1 MGWQYVRLAE
11 RFQLMPGG
19 VDQYIPRML
28 NNSLLRAALLACLV
42 VPPANAQSRR
52 RLVAR
57 LDSIAAAPVKA
68 GNVAG
73 LAVAVVRGRDTLLKR
88 GYGFADL
95 ENNVRVTPKTVF
107 RIGSIT
113 KQFTS
118 SAVMQ
123 LVEQGKIGLDDD
135 ITKYLPN
142 IPTHGRRILVRH
154 LLNHTSG
161 IPSYTDIGPRFGQV
175 VRMDLAHDSLVAII
189 ANDSLLFE
197 PGTHF
202 YYNNTGYYVLGM
214 LLEKVT
220 GKPYGEYL
228 AEHLFTP
235 LGLKGTTYCDTRRL
249 IPNRAQGY
257 DRGRDGFTNADYISM
272 DLPYAA
278 GSLCSTVE
286 DLVAWTTK
294 VAGGQVV
301 SAASYSEMTTPVR
314 FATGRPMTYGFG
326 LASDT
331 LGGRRVISHGGGI
344 NGFVSQLTYLPQDSL
359 IVAVLTNTASAAAST
374 VADAIVRAVI
384 GVPVVAQTPP
394 KDLPLTAEERARYV
408 GDYDQTRPDGSRRRI
423 RIVEENGSL
432 MFRID
437 STRSARL
444 MSQGG
449 NTFVVAQPVGGRI
462 IVDVIDGRVTGF
474 VTAGGRPLEAVRVP

>member
-1 MGWQYVRLAE
+1 MTHTSFVFGT
-11 RFQLMPGG
+11 
-19 VDQYIPRML
+19 
-28 NNSLLRAALLACLV
+28 LLVSSFAA
-42 VPPANAQSRR
+42 PAAAQSRSD
-52 RLVAR
+52 LVAR

-68 GNVAG
+68 GNQAG
-73 LAVAVVRGRDTLLKR
+73 LAVAVVKGRDTLLMR

-95 ENNVRVTPKTVF
+95 ENQVPVTPQTVF

-142 IPTHGRRILVRH
+142 IPTHGRRLPVRY

-161 IPSYTDIGPRFGQV
+161 IPSYTDIGPRFGAIM
-175 VRMDLAHDSLVAII
+175 RTDLAHDSLVAIV
-189 ANDSLLFE
+189 AHDSLLFE

-202 YYNNTGYYVLGM
+202 YYNNTGYFILGM

-228 AEHLFTP
+228 AERLFAP
-235 LGLKGTTYCDTRRL
+235 NGLKSTVYCDTRRL
-249 IPNRAQGY
+249 IPHRAQGY
-257 DRGRDGFTNADYISM
+257 DRGRDGFSNASFLSM
-272 DLPYAA
+272 DLPFAA
-278 GSLCSTVE
+278 GSLCSTVG
-286 DLVAWTTK
+286 DLVAWTGK
-294 VAGGQVV
+294 LAAGQIV
-301 SAASYSEMTTPVR
+301 SVPSYKEMTTPVR

-326 LASDT
+326 LAADT

-344 NGFVSQLTYLPQDSL
+344 NGFTSQLTYLPQDSL
-359 IVAVLTNTASAAAST
+359 VVAVLGNTSSEVPGV
-374 VADAIVRAVI
+374 VADAIVRAVL
-384 GVPVVAQTPP
+384 GVPAAAQTPP

-408 GDYDQTRPDGSRRRI
+408 GEYDQTRPDGTRRRV
-423 RIVEENGSL
+423 RVVEENGSL

-437 STRSARL
+437 STRAARL
-444 MSQGG
+444 LSQGS
-449 NTFVVAQPVGGRI
+449 NVFAIAPPIGGRI
-462 IVDVIDGRVTGF
+462 AFDVVNGRATGF
-474 VTAGGRPLEAVRVP
+474 VTFGGRPLEAVRVP